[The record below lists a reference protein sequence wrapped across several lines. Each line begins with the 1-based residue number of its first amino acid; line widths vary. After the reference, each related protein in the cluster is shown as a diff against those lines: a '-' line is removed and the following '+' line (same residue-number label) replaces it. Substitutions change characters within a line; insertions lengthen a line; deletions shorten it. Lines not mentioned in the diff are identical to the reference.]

1 MNNTIFDDVFRTMIE
16 KMPRLAISL
25 INEVFKTAY
34 PDDVKMIQWRNEH
47 EGKNGEVITDSCLRI
62 GDKVY
67 HFECQSAD
75 DRTMAIRMIEYDFAI
90 ALEFNEKK
98 GRDYILRFPHSA
110 VLQLRSSKSTL
121 DYLEVK
127 VIFPDEKL
135 YDYRIPV
142 IKIENYTK
150 EDIFQKKLF
159 MLLPFYIIRYEKR
172 KKQLEKHKEELYEL
186 LEEYEYIRKQLEQSR
201 EKSDLY
207 MNMITLIKE
216 IANYI
221 FREEENIRKGLGDVM
236 GGQILELESERLEA
250 LGQKKLLTL
259 ISLMTENG
267 REAEL
272 SRLSSDPEFLAQ
284 MMKVYHLDEKI
295 K

>member
-1 MNNTIFDDVFRTMIE
+1 M
-16 KMPRLAISL
+16 
-25 INEVFKTAY
+25 
-34 PDDVKMIQWRNEH
+34 
-47 EGKNGEVITDSCLRI
+47 
-62 GDKVY
+62 
-67 HFECQSAD
+67 
-75 DRTMAIRMIEYDFAI
+75 
-90 ALEFNEKK
+90 
-98 GRDYILRFPHSA
+98 
-110 VLQLRSSKSTL
+110 
-121 DYLEVK
+121 
-127 VIFPDEKL
+127 
-135 YDYRIPV
+135 

>member
-16 KMPRLAISL
+16 KMPRLAIPL

-34 PDDVKMIQWRNEH
+34 PDDIKMIQWRNEH

-110 VLQLRSSKSTL
+110 VLQLRSCKSTP
-121 DYLEVK
+121 DFLEVQ
-127 VIFPDEKL
+127 VIFLDGKL
-135 YDYRIPV
+135 YDYRVPV

-159 MLLPFYIIRYEKR
+159 MLLPFYIMRYEKR

-201 EKSDLY
+201 DKSDLY

-250 LGQKKLLTL
+250 LGQKRLLTL

-272 SRLSSDPEFLAQ
+272 SRLSRDPEFLAQ

>member
-16 KMPRLAISL
+16 KMPRLAIPL

-34 PDDVKMIQWRNEH
+34 PDDIKMIQWRNEH

-110 VLQLRSSKSTL
+110 VLQLRSCKSTP
-121 DYLEVK
+121 DFLEVQ
-127 VIFPDEKL
+127 VIFPDGKL
-135 YDYRIPV
+135 YDYRVPV

-159 MLLPFYIIRYEKR
+159 MLLPFYIMRYEKR
-172 KKQLEKHKEELYEL
+172 KKQLEKHKKELYEL
-186 LEEYEYIRKQLEQSR
+186 MEEYEYIGKQLEQSR
-201 EKSDLY
+201 DKSDLY

-250 LGQKKLLTL
+250 LGQKRLLTL

-272 SRLSSDPEFLAQ
+272 SRLSRDPEFLAQ